1 MMLEQSMFALR
12 APPSAAVD
20 ARLLQ
25 KQTPIRTSLIV
36 HRRDVGPMATLEVLG
51 KKMGGT
57 RRGVADNDG
66 VNSHRLE
73 VFRRVDERLPLGE
86 AGP

>member
-1 MMLEQSMFALR
+1 MGDVADEPHRHAGEVAEAFADREDVEEPLGRVLVR
-12 APPSAAVD
+12 AVASVD
-20 ARLLQ
+20 DA
-25 KQTPIRTSLIV
+25 
-36 HRRDVGPMATLEVLG
+36 DVEVLG